1 MCSANKTGLIALVV
15 MLSNVGIWAIQP
27 GTTDILTPLLAEA
40 QQAQARSD
48 FISAAECYRRAVK
61 VSPDT
66 AELWADLGLMDHQ
79 IGQHSEAV
87 RAFSE
92 AARLNPSLFVPQLF
106 LGIENL
112 EIKHPEAAIPF
123 LQKAEKL
130 NPADLEAALTL
141 GRAFAALGRGDR
153 ASDEYS
159 KVVALAPNNGNAW
172 LELGTSYLQQV
183 DLDARTMTGTYKDSE
198 YVKLRAGESF
208 RDLGK
213 LVQASSAYKTI
224 LSSTT
229 APPPCAHAGYG
240 LVLLRQQSI
249 PEAQAE
255 FDLESR
261 SQSGCPLTRIGIAA
275 LQSAKS
281 DTEGTLR
288 DLVNIWKADPG
299 FLREIL
305 PLLREEITDEQREKL
320 LSLVKNRQTGEE
332 IPAGLEAAMESQLQQ
347 DEPSLPALSEERS
360 KNPESVHEPMPA
372 TLKDSERFYFSGQ
385 YGKCSE
391 SLKGRLNGLP
401 SNSLGLLT
409 SCAFY
414 AGDYK
419 TASLAARR
427 LAANP
432 ATRPAG
438 LYWESKADQ
447 KLAVAALARAGEIDG
462 DSPRMHILLGDVYR
476 QKRKWDASEKEY
488 KRALTLE
495 PKSQSAR
502 LGLAISLFADGK
514 NDEAYAEDKTLLENN
529 PEDPEVNM
537 LAGEILVQ
545 RNLYAEAEPYL
556 NRSRGAKPEFMP
568 RLHALL
574 GEVYSASDRI
584 PEALVE
590 FRLGLVNDVDG
601 SIHYRIARL
610 YQKIGD
616 KTAAD
621 EAFRVSKQLR
631 KQWDDRAS
639 IALQQSGTDTSEK

>member
-1 MCSANKTGLIALVV
+1 MCFTNKTGIIALVA
-15 MLSNVGIWAIQP
+15 MLSSMAMWAIQA
-27 GTTDILTPLLAEA
+27 GTTDILTPLLVEA

-48 FISAAECYRRAVK
+48 FFAAANCYRRAVK
-61 VSPDT
+61 VSPGT
-66 AELWADLGLMDHQ
+66 AELWADLGLMEHQ
-79 IGQHSEAV
+79 LGKHSEAV
-87 RAFSE
+87 RDFSQ
-92 AARLNPSLFVPQLF
+92 AARLNPSLLVPQLF

-112 EIKHPEAAIPF
+112 EMKHPEAAIPF
-123 LQKAEKL
+123 LQRAEKL
-130 NPADLEAALTL
+130 NPSDLEAALTL

-159 KVVALAPNNGNAW
+159 KVVDLMPNNGDAW
-172 LELGTSYLQQV
+172 FELGTSYLQQV
-183 DLDARTMTGTYKDSE
+183 DADARTMTGTYKDSG
-198 YVKLRAGESF
+198 YVKMRAGESF
-208 RDLGK
+208 AEQGK
-213 LVQASSAYKTI
+213 LVQALSAYKSA
-224 LSSTT
+224 LSSAS
-229 APPPCAHAGYG
+229 APPSCAHAGYG
-240 LVLLRQQSI
+240 LVLLRQKRI
-249 PEAQAE
+249 PEAEAE
-255 FDLESR
+255 FDLELH

-288 DLVNIWKADPG
+288 DLVNIWQADPG
-299 FLREIL
+299 FLRENL
-305 PLLREEITDEQREKL
+305 PLLREELVDEQREKL
-320 LSLVKNRQTGEE
+320 LSLVKSRQPGEE
-332 IPAGLEAAMESQLQQ
+332 IQAGLEAAMESQLQQ

-401 SNSLGLLT
+401 SNALGLLA

-432 ATRPAG
+432 ATRPVG

-476 QKRKWDASEKEY
+476 QKRKWEASEKEY
-488 KRALTLE
+488 QRALNLE

-514 NDEAYAEDKTLLENN
+514 SEGAYAEDKTLLESN
-529 PEDPEVNM
+529 PEDPEANM

-556 NRSRGAKPEFMP
+556 NKSRGAKPEFIP

-574 GEVYSASDRI
+574 GEVYSATDRTSA
-584 PEALVE
+584 ALVE
-590 FRLGLVNDVDG
+590 FKLGLVDDVDG

-610 YQKIGD
+610 YQRMGD

-639 IALQQSGTDTSEK
+639 IAVQQSGTDTSER